1 MDIRS
6 PPLDLPTYEEDLS
19 SPTPVPIEEAPSIPV
34 GPAKQSGVLQL
45 PIIEPRVGCRPDPT
59 AVVDAALRVG
69 PMGPVVTAGAVAPEL
84 LIAAL

>member
-1 MDIRS
+1 MRS
-6 PPLDLPTYEEDLS
+6 PPLDLPTYEEDRI
-19 SPTPVPIEEAPSIPV
+19 SPTPVPFEEAPSIPI

-69 PMGPVVTAGAVAPEL
+69 PMGPVVTVGAVAPEL
-84 LIAAL
+84 LTAAL